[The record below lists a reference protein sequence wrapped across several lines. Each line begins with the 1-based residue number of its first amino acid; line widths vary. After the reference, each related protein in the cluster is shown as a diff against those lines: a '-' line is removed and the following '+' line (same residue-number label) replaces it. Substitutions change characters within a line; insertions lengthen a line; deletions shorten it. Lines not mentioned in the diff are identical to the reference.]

1 MGVVHVEETAVGGVG
16 VMGALEQEEDRVVRD
31 EVRHFLVVN
40 FLFGDGSRLPGLTD
54 SLMESG
60 LVDSTGVLEIVDFL
74 ETDMGVPVADDET
87 LPANLDSIEN
97 LTRFVLRKR
106 SGAPA
111 G

>member
-1 MGVVHVEETAVGGVG
+1 MSVVHVEDTAVGGVG
-16 VMGALEQEEDRVVRD
+16 VTGSREQDEDQVVLD
-31 EVRHFLVVN
+31 EVRRFLVAN
-40 FLFGDGSRLPGLTD
+40 FLFGDATRLPEPAD

-74 ETDMGVPVADDET
+74 ETDLGVTVADDET

-111 G
+111 R